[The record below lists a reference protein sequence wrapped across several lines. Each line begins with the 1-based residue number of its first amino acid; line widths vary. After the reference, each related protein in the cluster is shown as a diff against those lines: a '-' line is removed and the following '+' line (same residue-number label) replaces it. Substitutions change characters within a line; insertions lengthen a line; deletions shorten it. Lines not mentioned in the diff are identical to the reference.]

1 MEIKIDKNVTD
12 ILLKMSKEEIS
23 FLANISE
30 NISVTSRL
38 LDTAP
43 LPYMMY
49 GNANGYNGQAV
60 FKYVDPIIDFKSKQ
74 QSGLSNGTLEE
85 FSPKPSNKIP
95 LMFLDKNGKITESTT
110 KWAIDQ
116 VSNKKMT
123 VTECIAIIRQKN
135 GLVETKNRYSL
146 QLPISDK
153 NTDIMPLEW
162 GTSDNGVYSF
172 SLGNETVQQNIK
184 ALNRAYL
191 AADELEKYGADIEY
205 GLKSGKY
212 NMDESDQEPVTRIIY
227 EWVPNPFYDEQL
239 KDADLD
245 GIPNESDRD
254 SNSVIIPTHIKK
266 PILPNVGEFFSEE
279 LYTPEEISYTTIYF
293 DHILSGVD
301 AAGKKIEGKGYG
313 ILNEDTQKLLSSN
326 HPEHKEKSGIGGALY
341 GSKYYVYGG
350 FFTTF
355 IGLSVLSGLRTRYG
369 LVARFFEKSNWTQKA
384 VTNFLGGPLESGLTT
399 FKGLKDITTNDFGR
413 LFRDIFIYR
422 LGHDIAHDLGEKA
435 ILRYVLR
442 GPLRGVLIEIPWVG
456 WALAASTIAYDF
468 LAPIVKANMDETQ
481 RRNVFISACRINPS
495 DQTIGD
501 PGYAY
506 YSNGTIKRK
515 YYVLK
520 ESENKGIKIGAEKNP
535 VNGNYIFDK
544 KTGKIIPIYIMA
556 PTPPPPKQKGGI
568 PGVTV
573 PRIVPP
579 NELGFNTINE
589 KQIQGQIESTYF
601 QLNIANYLIT
611 DNLSNRQY
619 TPEPS
624 NLLPPIPVF
633 PEGIIEERADL
644 ESPTELASLDY
655 YTSDS
660 NFSDDIQSY
669 GDTEL
674 DNPLIPRINFIRPNI
689 IIRQPRVNDSPE
701 GPPVGNTVP
710 DNMTQTMIFTTTS

>member
-1 MEIKIDKNVTD
+1 MEIKIDKKLTD
-12 ILLKMSKEEIS
+12 TLLKMSKEEIS

-30 NISVTSRL
+30 NTSVTSRL

-43 LPYMMY
+43 LPYMLY
-49 GNANGYNGQAV
+49 GNTNSYNGQAV
-60 FKYVDPIIDFKSKQ
+60 FRYVDPVIDFKSKQ
-74 QSGLSNGTLEE
+74 QSSLSGGILQS
-85 FSPKPSNKIP
+85 FSPKPANKIP
-95 LMFLDKNGKITESTT
+95 LMVLGKNGEITESTT
-110 KWAIDQ
+110 KWAINE
-116 VSNKKMT
+116 VRNKRMT
-123 VTECIAIIRQKN
+123 VTECVAIIRQKN
-135 GLVETKNRYSL
+135 GLVGTNNRYTL

-153 NTDIMPLEW
+153 NTNIMPLEW
-162 GTSDNGVYSF
+162 GPSDNGVYSF
-172 SLGNETVQQNIK
+172 SLGSETVQQNIK

-191 AADELEKYGADIEY
+191 TAEELEKYGADVEA

-212 NMDESDQEPVTRIIY
+212 NMDESDEEPTSRIIY
-227 EWVPNPFYDEQL
+227 QWVPNPFYDEQL

-254 SNSVIIPTHIKK
+254 SNPVIIPTNIKK

-279 LYTPEEISYTTIYF
+279 LYKPEEILYTTVYL
-293 DHILSGVD
+293 DYVLPGVD
-301 AAGKKIEGKGYG
+301 VNGKKIEGRGYG
-313 ILNEDTQKLLSSN
+313 VLNEDTQKMISSN

-350 FFTTF
+350 FFASF
-355 IGLSVLSGLRTRYG
+355 VGLAFLSGLRTKYG
-369 LVARFFEKSNWTQKA
+369 LVARIFGNWTEKSVMK
-384 VTNFLGGPLESGLTT
+384 FLEGPLETGLTS
-399 FKGLKDITTNDFGR
+399 FKVSKDITTNDAGR
-413 LFRDIFIYR
+413 LFRDILVYR
-422 LGHDIAHDLGEKA
+422 MGHYLAHDVLPHA
-435 ILRYVLR
+435 VTVLR
-442 GPLRGVLIEIPWVG
+442 FPLRGALIEIPWVG
-456 WALAASTIAYDF
+456 WGLAAATIAYDF
-468 LAPIVKANMDETQ
+468 LAPVVKANIDERQ
-481 RRNVFISACRINPS
+481 KRIEFVSACRLNPS
-495 DQTIGD
+495 DQTVGD

-506 YSNGTIKRK
+506 YTKGTIKRK

-520 ESENKGIKIGAEKNP
+520 ESQNKGIKIGAEKNP
-535 VNGNYIFDK
+535 INGNYVFDK
-544 KTGKIIPIYIMA
+544 KTGRIIPIYIMA

-589 KQIQGQIESTYF
+589 KQIQNEIESTYF
-601 QLNIANYLIT
+601 QLNIANNIIT

-619 TPEPS
+619 TPESS
-624 NLLPPIPVF
+624 NILPPAPVF
-633 PEGIIEERADL
+633 PEGITEERGDL

-655 YTSDS
+655 YTNDS

-701 GPPVGNTVP
+701 GPPVGNTIP
-710 DNMTQTMIFTTTS
+710 DNMTQTMIFTTSS

>member
-1 MEIKIDKNVTD
+1 MEIKIDKNLTD
-12 ILLKMSKEEIS
+12 TLLKMSKKEIS

-30 NISVTSRL
+30 NTSVTSRL

-49 GNANGYNGQAV
+49 GNPNGYNGQAV

-74 QSGLSNGTLEE
+74 QSGLSNGILQE
-85 FSPKPSNKIP
+85 FSPKPINKIP
-95 LMFLDKNGKITESTT
+95 LMVLGKNGEITESTT
-110 KWAIDQ
+110 TWAIDQ
-116 VSNKKMT
+116 VRNKKMT
-123 VTECIAIIRQKN
+123 VTECVAIIRQKN
-135 GLVETKNRYSL
+135 GLVQTENRYSL

-153 NTDIMPLEW
+153 NTNIMPLEW
-162 GTSDNGVYSF
+162 GASDNGVYSF
-172 SLGNETVQQNIK
+172 SLGNETVQKNIK

-191 AADELEKYGADIEY
+191 TADELEKYGADVES

-212 NMDESDQEPVTRIIY
+212 NMDESDEEPISRIIY

-239 KDADLD
+239 TDADLD
-245 GIPNESDRD
+245 GTPNNSDTD

-266 PILPNVGEFFSEE
+266 PILPEVGEFFSEE
-279 LYTPEEISYTTIYF
+279 LYTQEEISYTIIYL
-293 DHILSGVD
+293 DYVLPGVD
-301 AAGKKIEGKGYG
+301 TNGKKIEGKGYG
-313 ILNEDTQKLLSSN
+313 ILNEDIQEIISSN
-326 HPEHKEKSGIGGALY
+326 DPAHKEKSGIGGALY
-341 GSKYYVYGG
+341 GSKTYVYGG

-355 IGLSVLSGLRTRYG
+355 IGLSFVSALRTKYG
-369 LVARFFEKSNWTQKA
+369 LVARIFGNWTQKF
-384 VTNFLGGPLESGLTT
+384 VMNFLEGPLETALTG
-399 FKGLKDITTNDFGR
+399 FKVSKDITTNDGGR
-413 LFRDIFIYR
+413 LFRDIFVYR
-422 LGHDIAHDLGEKA
+422 MGHYLAHDVLPHTVT
-435 ILRYVLR
+435 VLR
-442 GPLRGVLIEIPWVG
+442 FTTRGVLVEIPWVG
-456 WALAASTIAYDF
+456 WGLAAATIAYDY
-468 LAPIVKANMDETQ
+468 LAPVVKANIDE
-481 RRNVFISACRINPS
+481 REKRNAFISACRINPS
-495 DQTIGD
+495 GQTVDD

-506 YSNGTIKRK
+506 YTRGLLKRK

-556 PTPPPPKQKGGI
+556 PTPAPPKQKGGI

-573 PRIVPP
+573 PRIVSP